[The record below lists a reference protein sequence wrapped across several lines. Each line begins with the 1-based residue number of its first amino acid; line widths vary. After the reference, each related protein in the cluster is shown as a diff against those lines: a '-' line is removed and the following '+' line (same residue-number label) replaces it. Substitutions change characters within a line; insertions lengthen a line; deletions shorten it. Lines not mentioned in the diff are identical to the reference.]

1 MRPDVDRELAGQQKA
16 LADFLH
22 DPAPKC
28 MESLSMAA
36 LVKADSYL
44 RNTNLGFIMCL
55 GMEAG
60 LTAGAK
66 NPDAIQKSTDQL
78 ITIVGQAKGCLG
90 RRNFHDRDIQALKSA
105 VGHMRVIATG
115 ILESAQTLAQDMTQ
129 TGTTTQSRQTFID
142 RCTVLHT
149 GIMNT
154 AEKLNACFS
163 PRPVRAPKVPPHSGH
178 TPS

>member
-1 MRPDVDRELAGQQKA
+1 
-16 LADFLH
+16 
-22 DPAPKC
+22 
-28 MESLSMAA
+28 MESLSMVAV
-36 LVKADSYL
+36 VKGDSYL
-44 RNTNLGFIMCL
+44 ENTNLGFIMCL

-78 ITIVGQAKGCLG
+78 IAIVRQAKGCLG
-90 RRNFHDRDIQALKSA
+90 RLNFHDRDIQTIKSA

-115 ILESAQTLAQDMTQ
+115 ILESAQTPEQDILTQ
-129 TGTTTQSRQTFID
+129 AGTTTQSRQTFID

-149 GIMNT
+149 GIMDT
-154 AEKLNACFS
+154 AETLNACFT
-163 PRPVRAPKVPPHSGH
+163 PRPVRSPKNPPGSRN